1 LGAKRRLNK
10 FETIGDFDKILSGGD
25 GIEDD
30 LDSVL
35 LNPVASTIPKWW
47 TFKPELGTTFELIG
61 GFG

>member
-1 LGAKRRLNK
+1 VQRDALINLKRL
-10 FETIGDFDKILSGGD
+10 GDFDKILSGGD

-35 LNPVASTIPKWW
+35 LNPLASTIPKWR